1 MPPLDKNRIADLGLL
16 MEMMPRLITPAVAPI
31 AAPDAALLKD
41 PAGLAHAAAAS
52 SEAIVHAVAALGS
65 GGDDAA
71 QAQILW
77 TQTLAQIERI
87 QKLHHL
93 PPLPFQAAA
102 KLAQLPAELN
112 PPEPPLLASSAKTA
126 VATVS

>member
-1 MPPLDKNRIADLGLL
+1 MPPLDKSRIADLGLL

-41 PAGLAHAAAAS
+41 PAGLARAAAAS
-52 SEAIVHAVAALGS
+52 SEAIVAAVAALG

-102 KLAQLPAELN
+102 KLAQLPAGLN
-112 PPEPPLLASSAKTA
+112 PPQPPLPASSAA
-126 VATVS
+126 AAGATVS